1 MAAGDKTPIKWEDAD
16 FKWNIAPPSKDYK
29 VGFEASRFPYTWDD
43 VALVEAAVEVVKAGG
58 GGVMAE
64 DMPWTQFDDEK
75 KKRLIKLICKVQG
88 KTITEEKEI
97 QDYKITVSDIKMLA
111 KEVLGIEIMTEN
123 IKF

>member
-1 MAAGDKTPIKWEDAD
+1 MSTPI
-16 FKWNIAPPSKDYK
+16 
-29 VGFEASRFPYTWDD
+29 TWDTANVIWSNNPHTWD
-43 VALVEAAVEVVKAGG
+43 EVLLVIEAVGG

-64 DMPWTQFDDEK
+64 DMPWTQFKDEK

-88 KTITEEKEI
+88 KTIKEEKEI
-97 QDYKITVSDIKMLA
+97 QDYKIKISDIKLLA

>member
-1 MAAGDKTPIKWEDAD
+1 MAIGDKTPIKWEDAD

-29 VGFEASRFPYTWDD
+29 VGFEASKFPYTWDD
-43 VALVEAAVEVVKAGG
+43 VALVEVAIGQGG
-58 GGVMAE
+58 GGDIIE
-64 DMPWTQFDDEK
+64 DMPWMKWDDGDDR

-88 KTITEEKEI
+88 KTITEEKEV
-97 QDYKITVSDIKMLA
+97 QNYEITVSDIKMLA

>member
-1 MAAGDKTPIKWEDAD
+1 MATAI
-16 FKWNIAPPSKDYK
+16 
-29 VGFEASRFPYTWDD
+29 TWDNANFVWNNNPHTWD
-43 VALVEAAVEVVKAGG
+43 EVLLVIEAVGG

-64 DMPWTQFDDEK
+64 DMPWTQFKDEK

-88 KTITEEKEI
+88 KTIREEKEI
-97 QDYKITVSDIKMLA
+97 QDYKIKVSDIKLLA

>member
-1 MAAGDKTPIKWEDAD
+1 MATPITWNTAN
-16 FKWNIAPPSKDYK
+16 FKWNDNPH
-29 VGFEASRFPYTWDD
+29 TWDE
-43 VALVEAAVEVVKAGG
+43 VLLVIEAVGG

-64 DMPWTQFDDEK
+64 DMPWTQFKDEK

-88 KTITEEKEI
+88 KTIKEEKEI
-97 QDYKITVSDIKMLA
+97 QNYKIKISDIKLLA

>member
-1 MAAGDKTPIKWEDAD
+1 MATAITWDNAN
-16 FKWNIAPPSKDYK
+16 FKWNDNPH
-29 VGFEASRFPYTWDD
+29 TWDE
-43 VALVEAAVEVVKAGG
+43 VLLVIEAVGG

-64 DMPWTQFDDEK
+64 DAPWTQWGDTDDR

-97 QDYKITVSDIKMLA
+97 KNYKIKATDIKLLA
-111 KEVLGIEIMTEN
+111 EKVLGIEVITEN